1 VLVEVNGEEVPDYE
15 WARAM
20 MLGKQGSLV
29 EVTLE
34 RREPKSGTLIDRYK
48 LQLMRGPRE
57 FLELVKENE
66 ELREKLRAGVA
77 RLGRSKEDTDLLR
90 HQKSLVPS
98 RLTETTACCL
108 LPAACCLLPAAC
120 ASDGGRVCSDV
131 TSRADQTAMLQEE
144 VAMLHEKN
152 KKLELEGPRRA
163 PSTPGLKPQPTEEEI
178 EIELKARANQCAR
191 PAVALP
197 SGLAPVTPACMLSES
212 SRAAG

>member
-108 LPAACCLLPAAC
+108 LPAACCL
-120 ASDGGRVCSDV
+120 R
-131 TSRADQTAMLQEE
+131 E
-144 VAMLHEKN
+144 
-152 KKLELEGPRRA
+152 RR
-163 PSTPGLKPQPTEEEI
+163 
-178 EIELKARANQCAR
+178 
-191 PAVALP
+191 
-197 SGLAPVTPACMLSES
+197 
-212 SRAAG
+212 